1 MKKNKQIYLILVL
14 FIFKINAQSGCTD
27 PLANNYNSMATTND
41 GSCTYNTTIIPVN
54 ESHNLST
61 TIQETS
67 GLIEWNNFLYTH
79 NDDSDTNI
87 YKISKTNGTIL
98 ETLPLSNVFN
108 IDWEEIAQD
117 ANYIYL
123 GDFGN
128 NAGDRTNLKIYKV
141 LKSSISTTP
150 IIETINFSYSN
161 QTDFTTL
168 ASNTSDFDCQAFIVT
183 NNEILLF
190 TKQWTTKK
198 TSVYN
203 LSKTPGT
210 QTANL
215 LTTIDVSGLI
225 SGATFVENY
234 NFIALSG
241 YSSVLTPFVYL
252 IYDYN
257 GTNFSNANKRK
268 INFSLVSTQVES
280 ISTINGLDFFMTNEK
295 YVFPPLVSVAAKLH
309 KFSLAQYTSNYI
321 NNLSLNF
328 NTKSENIS
336 IFPNPVS
343 NELNIKT
350 DLELDYKYK
359 IYDSTGRLIL
369 TDRLNNKKI
378 NVEKLN
384 SGIYFLEVNNNRNKI
399 KFTKI

>member
-27 PLANNYNSMATTND
+27 PMANNYNSMSTTND
-41 GSCTYNTTIIPVN
+41 GSCTYNTTIIPVS
-54 ESHNLST
+54 ESHNLPN

-210 QTANL
+210 HTANL

-225 SGATFVENY
+225 SGATFLENY

-280 ISTINGLDFFMTNEK
+280 ISTVNGLDFFMTNEK
-295 YVFPPLVSVAAKLH
+295 YVFPPIVSVAAKLH

-328 NTKSENIS
+328 NTKYENIS

-350 DLELDYKYK
+350 DLELDYQYK
-359 IYDSTGRLIL
+359 IYDSAGRLIL

-384 SGIYFLEVNNNRNKI
+384 SGIYFLEVNDYRNKI